1 MSSEPPIDP
10 AIAEDSEAYDA
21 DSIKVLRGWMLSAKG
36 RACILVIPMMA
47 LACII

>member
-1 MSSEPPIDP
+1 MSSEPPVDP

-21 DSIKVLRGWMLSAKG
+21 DPSRSCGVWMLSAKG
-36 RACILVIPMMA
+36 RACILVIPMTA